1 MFSSFNKMD
10 VPRLHPGTFLRHRIF
25 DIVLAVLLIAA
36 VLAVLMLPAR
46 SQPANTIFLTDR
58 NGQIP
63 FPFLPPNR
71 ATGAAGSI
79 DNMIIGA
86 TTPRA
91 GTFTSVNTQGSGCTA
106 TPCLFQGLAA
116 AQGGSIQAKGGTSST
131 SANAGGAASL
141 LGGVPGATG
150 IGGAASVTGGAG
162 GSTSGAGGA
171 ASLVGGAGTA
181 GNAAGGA
188 AAVTGGAGQ
197 GSAAGGAAQVTGGVG
212 GATGAGGAVGLVG
225 GAGGATSGTGGVA
238 SLTGGAGSGGN
249 ANGGSV
255 IIQGGAPN
263 GSGVAGSVR
272 QLGVGLRAQGAQA
285 TQDTAATLSAAQ
297 LLAGIIQSTP
307 SGAINL
313 TLPLQ
318 SAMDTAIPD
327 AANNDSFDFSII
339 NTSGG
344 ANTITV
350 VPNSWTTVGVL
361 TIAQNVSGRFR
372 ARKTGTGAW
381 TLYRIS

>member
-212 GATGAGGAVGLVG
+212 GATGAGGG
-225 GAGGATSGTGGVA
+225 GA
-238 SLTGGAGSGGN
+238 GGN
-249 ANGGSV
+249 ANGGSGV
-255 IIQGGAPN
+255 IQGGAPN